1 MLPASIPLAI
11 SLALTTPAPAAPA
24 PRASVGFALVVT
36 NNRSLT
42 SSRPDLQYADD
53 DGAKYADLFSDE
65 LGSGQVTLLA
75 DFDVSSRRLYPE
87 WSSRAVAPTR
97 ANLDRAVARLSD
109 EIAHAQAGGAA
120 VQLYL
125 VFAGHGDVDHGQ
137 GYLDLADQRL
147 TARDL
152 DESVLAR
159 LKADRVHL
167 ILDSCNSYFMLNPRK
182 PGGKRWQTNHDV
194 AGVLDKYPNL
204 GAIISTSAEA
214 VTYEWSELQSGIFS
228 YELRSGLRVA
238 ADVDGDG
245 QVSYAELAA
254 FVDAANQDIRND
266 LYRPKVF
273 ARGPA
278 HDDSEALL
286 TRHASTHLLKIEAA
300 GARRLTLR
308 DSQGVRLLDL
318 NKEDS
323 TPITLSLPAEHVAIY
338 EKTPG
343 KERPLVRVRD
353 FDGSAGPV
361 AALDELPQVE
371 PGLSGRG
378 EAPVFAALFASPF
391 GARAFAVAQAAPK
404 EMDPAY
410 FGITRRDADQL
421 RSHLEMTIK
430 LEQDRIFAL
439 GLGVGMAALVG
450 ADVLSTTLTSKDMK
464 TADKQSIVFST
475 LSLPAVFAGAVL
487 VRSFFRSDSEKL
499 LAEFDRGDL
508 ASEEGRGRAVLETRG
523 KFRRVAESKHRL
535 RYILGG
541 IVLGVAAAEVVF
553 GSLDL
558 SRHHGSEQAPDY
570 VALSN
575 GAIIAALGAL
585 IIGVERLPV
594 ERTWELYEADQGGA
608 TAGPD
613 PEPVAAKHASASVT
627 PLFGVARGG
636 AFFGLGATF

>member
-1 MLPASIPLAI
+1 MLPASIPIAI

-24 PRASVGFALVVT
+24 PRPSVGFALVVT

-65 LGSGQVTLLA
+65 LGAGQVTLLA
-75 DFDVSSRRLYPE
+75 DFDVASRRLYPE
-87 WSSRAVAPTR
+87 WSNRAVAPTR

-109 EIAHAQAGGAA
+109 EIVHAQAGGAA

-125 VFAGHGDVDHGQ
+125 VFAGHGDVDRGQ

-182 PGGKRWQTNHDV
+182 PGGKRWESNRDV

-228 YELRSGLRVA
+228 YELRSGLRGA
-238 ADVDGDG
+238 ADVDGNG

-254 FVDAANQDIRND
+254 FVEAANQDISND

-278 HDDSEALL
+278 HDDREALL
-286 TRHASTHLLKIEAA
+286 VRHASTHLLKIEAA

-308 DSQGVRLLDL
+308 DAQGVRLLDL
-318 NKEDS
+318 NKEDG
-323 TPITLSLPAEHVAIY
+323 TPLTLSLPAEHVAIY
-338 EKTPG
+338 EQTPG
-343 KERPLVRVRD
+343 KERPLVSVRD

-361 AALDELPQVE
+361 AALDELPRIE
-371 PGLSGRG
+371 PGLTARG

-404 EMDPAY
+404 EMDPAH

-421 RSHLEMTIK
+421 RSHLAMTLK
-430 LEQDRIFAL
+430 LDQDRFFMTCW
-439 GLGVGMAALVG
+439 GVGLAALVG
-450 ADVLSTTLTSKDMK
+450 ADILSTTSEMKNSEKRNVIIATLT
-464 TADKQSIVFST
+464 
-475 LSLPAVFAGAVL
+475 PAAVIGGVAL

-499 LAEFDRGDL
+499 LAEFDGKDL
-508 ASEEGRGRAVLETRG
+508 TTEEGRGRAVLEIRDR
-523 KFRRVAESKHRL
+523 FHRL
-535 RYILGG
+535 AQHRHRQRLIVGG
-541 IVLGVAAAEVVF
+541 VLLGVAAAEAVV
-553 GSLDL
+553 GGVELGQ
-558 SRHHGSEQAPDY
+558 HHGSQRTPDY
-570 VALSN
+570 VLLAN
-575 GAIIAALGAL
+575 AGIIAGLGAL
-585 IIGVERLPV
+585 FIGVDHAPV
-594 ERTWELYEADQGGA
+594 ERTWELYEATEGDA
-608 TAGPD
+608 TAAPN
-613 PEPVAAKHASASVT
+613 PEPAAAKHASASVT

-636 AFFGLGATF
+636 AFVGLGATF